1 MALPSIVLVLAFSG
15 GVFATMVGFL
25 VRHGEDIF
33 GHSPSETVGAI
44 LVGAMALITAA
55 ATWAHWKRFMVPITV
70 AAGTA
75 APAAT
80 AVALVLAHTGMHTPA
95 DTLPHVLVPLPG
107 HGVFSPPIRGSPRH
121 RVRHPP

>member
-70 AAGTA
+70 APGTA
-75 APAAT
+75 APPAT
-80 AVALVLAHTGMHTPA
+80 ALAPVLATPR
-95 DTLPHVLVPLPG
+95 LPIPPPPQPLVPLPSA
-107 HGVFSPPIRGSPRH
+107 VPACFTP
-121 RVRHPP
+121 